1 MVLVQQSAGRRE
13 LPPPDNLDHEHL
25 VEGLKLPAHD
35 DVVVAVVPDDNPQA
49 VLLEEAQVQGVRV
62 AERDQHVAVVDRR
75 GQVLD
80 AELLK
85 TAHLEL
91 VTFRIA
97 KIRSDLEL

>member
-1 MVLVQQSAGRRE
+1 
-13 LPPPDNLDHEHL
+13 
-25 VEGLKLPAHD
+25 
-35 DVVVAVVPDDNPQA
+35 
-49 VLLEEAQVQGVRV
+49 VRV